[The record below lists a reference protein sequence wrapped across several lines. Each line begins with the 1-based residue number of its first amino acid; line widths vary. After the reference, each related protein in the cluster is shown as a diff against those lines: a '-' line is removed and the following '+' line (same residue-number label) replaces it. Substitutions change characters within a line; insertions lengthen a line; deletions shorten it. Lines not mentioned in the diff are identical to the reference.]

1 MSNDEPWTIKRLLE
15 WTTNYLTEN
24 DSDSPRLDAEVL
36 LAEARGCKRIEL
48 YTCFAEVPEP
58 GVLAKFRGWIKE
70 RAAGKPVAYLVGHRE
85 FYSLPFTVNKNV
97 LIPRPETE
105 TLVTLAFD
113 FLKSLPK
120 SDTPRRVCDIGTGSG
135 CIPIALA
142 KNLDSCDFL
151 AVDISRAA
159 LEVAK
164 LNAEQ
169 NNVSNRIRFVE
180 SDVFDSIETEDLFDC
195 IASNPPYI
203 AQSEM
208 AGLDR
213 EVREHEPNGALVSGE
228 TGTEIIERVVLDGAS
243 RLKAGGLLLFEM
255 SPMIADRCLKFVNE
269 SGLYK
274 DAKIELDLARLPRIV
289 TAIRK
294 E

>member
-1 MSNDEPWTIKRLLE
+1 MSNDEPWTIKRLLD
-15 WTTNYLTEN
+15 WTTNYLSEN
-24 DSDSPRLDAEVL
+24 QSDSPRLDAEVL

-48 YTCFAEVPEP
+48 YTCFAEVPQPE
-58 GVLAKFRGWIKE
+58 VLAKFRGWIKE
-70 RAAGKPVAYLVGHRE
+70 RAGGKPVAYLVGHRE
-85 FYSLPFTVNKNV
+85 FYSIRFTVSEHV

-113 FLKSLPK
+113 YLQSLPK
-120 SDTPRRVCDIGTGSG
+120 SAGPFRVCDIGTGSG

-142 KNLDSCDFL
+142 KNFL
-151 AVDISRAA
+151 ECEFIAADLSKDA

-169 NNVSNRIRFVE
+169 NGVANRIRFIE
-180 SDVFDSIETEDLFDC
+180 SDVFAKIESQPTFDC

-213 EVREHEPNGALVSGE
+213 EVRDYEPNGALVSGE
-228 TGTEIIERVVLDGAS
+228 TGTEIIEKIVYDGAE
-243 RLKAGGLLLFEM
+243 RLKSGGLLLFEM
-255 SPMIADRCLKFVNE
+255 SPMIAERCMELVTE
-269 SGLYK
+269 SGLYSN
-274 DAKIELDLARLPRIV
+274 AKIETDLARLPRVV

-294 E
+294 